1 MDPAGSD
8 SGLATPSSPQRPP
21 SNQGQQPLTAET
33 LSQTQQQNETLPRD
47 SSTWSISDQSHF
59 STGLSVDDETDTDSA
74 LGDVEDGQ
82 QSTQSIRS
90 SIYEYIEEH
99 GRTFHR
105 YKQGKYWLPN
115 DTLEQER
122 LDLQHT
128 VFTMRL
134 DGKLGLAPIP
144 ESPQSMLDLGTGT
157 GIWAIECAMQYPSAQ
172 IIGTDLSPIQPEYVP
187 PNCRFEI
194 DDAED
199 EWLYSERF
207 DYIHLRMMFHCF
219 KDHLK
224 VMKSGLAHLRPG
236 GYMEFQDWLP
246 VLQSSDDSIRGT
258 PLEMWSK
265 LYIEG
270 GAKLGRNMLAPKN
283 YKRWMIEAGF
293 EDVVETRLAVPG
305 NPWPKGRENKR
316 MGYLQMTNFLEG
328 LHASTM
334 TLFTKGLGWAPEEV
348 EIFLVDMRKAI
359 KDLGIHF
366 YWTTVVVY
374 GRRPL

>member
-1 MDPAGSD
+1 MS
-8 SGLATPSSPQRPP
+8 PSYQ
-21 SNQGQQPLTAET
+21 
-33 LSQTQQQNETLPRD
+33 
-47 SSTWSISDQSHF
+47 
-59 STGLSVDDETDTDSA
+59 VDDETDTDSA
-74 LGDVEDGQ
+74 LGDVEDEYVPSSSSHPLSQPTPIDPWHRQ

-134 DGKLGLAPIP
+134 DGQLGLAPIS
-144 ESPQSMLDLGTGT
+144 ESPQSILDLGTGT
-157 GIWAIECAMQYPSAQ
+157 GIWAIECAMKYPSAQ

-224 VMKSGLAHLRPG
+224 VMKYGLAHLRPG

-258 PLEMWSK
+258 PLELWSK

-283 YKRWMIEAGF
+283 YKKWMIEAGF
-293 EDVVETRLAVPG
+293 EDIVETRLAVPG
-305 NPWPKGRENKR
+305 NPWPKGRDNKR

-348 EIFLVDMRKAI
+348 EVFLVDMRKAI
-359 KDLGIHF
+359 RDLGIHF
-366 YWTTVVVY
+366 YWTT
-374 GRRPL
+374 

>member
-1 MDPAGSD
+1 MDHAGSS
-8 SGLATPSSPQRPP
+8 SGRGAQSPHAHQPWP
-21 SNQGQQPLTAET
+21 HPGQHQHPQQHPLTAET
-33 LSQTQQQNETLPRD
+33 LQTQQRNVAAPHRD
-47 SSTWSISDQSHF
+47 SSTWSLSDQSQF
-59 STGLSVDDETDTDSA
+59 STGLSVDDENDTDSA
-74 LGDVEDGQ
+74 LGDVDDGQ
-82 QSTQSIRS
+82 HSTQSIRS

-134 DGKLGLAPIP
+134 DNQLGLAPLAHP
-144 ESPQSMLDLGTGT
+144 PQSVLDLGTGT
-157 GIWAIECAMQYPSAQ
+157 GIWAIECAMKYPSAQ
-172 IIGTDLSPIQPEYVP
+172 VIGTDLSPIQPEYVP

-199 EWLYSERF
+199 EWLWSEKF

-224 VMKSGLAHLRPG
+224 VIKSGFAHLQPG

-265 LYIEG
+265 LYLEAG
-270 GAKLGRNMLAPKN
+270 GKLGRNMLAPKS
-283 YKRWMIEAGF
+283 YKRWMVEAGF

-305 NPWPKGRENKR
+305 NPWPKGRDNKR

-334 TLFTKGLGWAPEEV
+334 TLFTKGLGWSPEAVEV
-348 EIFLVDMRKAI
+348 FLVDMRKAI

-366 YWTTVVVY
+366 YWTT
-374 GRRPL
+374 